1 LVVDH
6 GGGGGA
12 AAAPRAREIMKATL
26 LKDPSA
32 RPAFTTKTKTADLA
46 PASPNTPPRDG
57 KA

>member
-1 LVVDH
+1 DH

-26 LKDPSA
+26 LKDPSSK
-32 RPAFTTKTKTADLA
+32 PAFTTRAKTADLA
-46 PASPNTPPRDG
+46 PPVDGTPPGDG